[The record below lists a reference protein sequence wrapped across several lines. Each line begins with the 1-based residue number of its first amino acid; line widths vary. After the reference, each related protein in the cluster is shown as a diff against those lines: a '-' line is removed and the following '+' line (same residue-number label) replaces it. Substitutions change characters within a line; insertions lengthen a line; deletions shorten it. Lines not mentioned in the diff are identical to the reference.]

1 MYFYVHLASVSVQT
15 PNPIEQALSGDN
27 YKLILIHVIRSLST
41 LDLYL
46 DLMKTLLNSYN
57 VENCLR
63 VQSQTAASYVVCVM
77 A

>member
-1 MYFYVHLASVSVQT
+1 MGIHDRFNPYSKVIQVTDLSQRYV
-15 PNPIEQALSGDN
+15 
-27 YKLILIHVIRSLST
+27 LIHVIRSLST

-46 DLMKTLLNSYN
+46 DLMKALLNSYN

-63 VQSQTAASYVVCVM
+63 VHSKTAASYVVCVM